1 MVFRQGWIG
10 LLLALTV
17 GCATPRALCPREG
30 GDAWTEVQSPHF
42 RVRTNLNPEAAAET
56 ARELELL
63 RRALLFA
70 WGPDFAPEDFVDV
83 VILRDPKELSEF
95 TQGAFAGH
103 KRTTD
108 RGSLLILSGHDEV
121 PGRKPPG
128 PLQAHELTHHL
139 SDYVLLHRPKWL
151 SEGLAGY
158 LETIELASDG
168 SQAVLGRPSPWNLE
182 RVREDGWLD
191 LDALWDWDGKSIT
204 DPDAQ
209 AMHYASA
216 WLWVHYL
223 INKHPSRF
231 DAFQSLLAQAESPRR
246 AWKQVFGDGADL
258 QAGLGAY
265 VASGLYAVL
274 TQPLPPVPTALS
286 SRALDSA
293 EVHAIRG
300 LLYLKAGGVMSYVER
315 LEKARAEA
323 EQALREDPHNV
334 SAAVLAAQAYA
345 DNDEHLER
353 ARALV
358 RAHPDDGSAWD
369 LLAVYLDEA
378 AEPELAA
385 RARLAAA
392 RLLPL
397 NARVQQNLAR
407 HHLAK
412 GRLEEGLSVARRAV
426 ALAPDNLTG
435 HALQAEALFRLE
447 RCPEAVAHQRRAVAL
462 LTGIHPEAFRKQ
474 TRSILKSYE
483 AKCAEAVKTAPP

>member
-1 MVFRQGWIG
+1 MAFRRGWIG
-10 LLLALTV
+10 LVLVLAV

-30 GDAWTEVQSPHF
+30 GDTWTEVQSRHF
-42 RVRTNLNPEAAAET
+42 RVRTNLRPAAAAET

-83 VILRDPKELSEF
+83 VILRDLKELSEF
-95 TQGAFAGH
+95 TQGHFSGH
-103 KRTTD
+103 KRATD
-108 RGSLLILSGHDEV
+108 RGSLLILSGHDDV
-121 PGRKPPG
+121 PGRKPSLQ
-128 PLQAHELTHHL
+128 LQAHELTHHL

-158 LETIELASDG
+158 LETVELTPDG
-168 SQAVLGRPSPWNLE
+168 SQAILGRPSPWNLE

-191 LDALWDWDGKSIT
+191 LDALWDWDGKSVT

-209 AMHYASA
+209 ARYYASA

-231 DAFQSLLAQAESPRR
+231 DAFQALLARAESPRR
-246 AWKQVFGDGADL
+246 AWKSVFGDGADL
-258 QAGLGAY
+258 KEGLGAY

-274 TQPLPPVPTALS
+274 TQPLPPIPTELA
-286 SRALDSA
+286 SRELDSA
-293 EVHAIRG
+293 EIHAIRG
-300 LLYLKAGGVMSYVER
+300 LLYFKAGGVMSYVER
-315 LEKARAEA
+315 LEKARAEV
-323 EQALREDPHNV
+323 EQGLREDPTNV
-334 SAAVLAAQAYA
+334 SAAVLAAQVYA

-358 RAHPDDGSAWD
+358 KAHPDSGSAWD
-369 LLAVYLDEA
+369 LLAVYLDA
-378 AEPELAA
+378 SAEPELVAQA
-385 RARLAAA
+385 RQSAA

-407 HHLAK
+407 HHLSK
-412 GRLEEGLSVARRAV
+412 GRLEEGLTVARRAV
-426 ALAPDNLTG
+426 ALAPDNLLG
-435 HALQAEALFRLE
+435 HVLQAEALFRLE

-462 LTGIHPEAFRKQ
+462 LTGIHPEPFRKQ

-483 AKCAEAVKTAPP
+483 AKCGEAVKTTPP